1 MELKNVNRQLLFPP
15 AVWMIEYDNY
25 QGVNQGIL
33 DEMSRVD
40 WEEEHRRSGRAGE
53 AHDRYLE
60 DIFITT
66 ELVPSAEAILS
77 AFVHGCEQI
86 AEESEWDLVNNEIRV
101 SDLWAHVTPPGKNT
115 QRHHHLPDHL
125 SCSYYVR
132 TPEDCG
138 NLRLLDDRKYRIG
151 EPDSATPNALTGH
164 WVDVPAREG
173 LMVIFPSWLSHQV
186 GENRSDEPRVSLS
199 MNAAL
204 LPKGSPYGV
213 RPQGVNS

>member
-1 MELKNVNRQLLFPP
+1 MEIKNVNRQLLFPT

-33 DEMSRVD
+33 DEMGRVD
-40 WEEEHRRSGRAGE
+40 WEAEHQRSGRAAE
-53 AHDRYLE
+53 ARDRYLE

-66 ELVPSAEAILS
+66 ELVPSAAAIVS

-132 TPEDCG
+132 TPKDCG

-186 GENRSDEPRVSLS
+186 GENRSGEPRVSLS

-204 LPKGSPYGV
+204 LPKGSPYGM
-213 RPQGVNS
+213 RLQG

>member
-1 MELKNVNRQLLFPP
+1 VELKNVNRQLLFPT

-40 WEEEHRRSGRAGE
+40 WEAEHRRSGRAGE

-86 AEESEWDLVNNEIRV
+86 AEESEWDLVSNEIRV

-125 SCSYYVR
+125 SCAYYVR